1 MKKFLPALVA
11 LTSLSLLVGCSDPT
25 GGGVRQC
32 EFYEKSGSKKS
43 ETYML
48 FSGIKVGLWSTWY
61 ENGRKESEGQYQDG
75 EREGLW
81 TVWYENGQRDTEGEF
96 RNGEKEGRW
105 TNWYDNGK
113 TKSEGQYQNGER
125 EGRWADWSEDGS
137 INNEKSGIY
146 KAGKRIAPLPEKK

>member
-1 MKKFLPALVA
+1 MKTLLPTLVA
-11 LTSLSLLVGCSDPT
+11 LSLLVGCSNPS

-32 EFYEKSGSKKS
+32 DFYENGQKKS

-48 FSGIKVGLWSTWY
+48 FSGIKVGHWSTWY

-81 TVWYENGQRDTEGEF
+81 TVWYENRYQRDTEGEF

-125 EGRWADWSEDGS
+125 EGRWAVWSEDGS

-146 KAGKRIAPLPEKK
+146 KVGKRIAPLPDK